1 MCTDINRSSV
11 ATEVYCTAH
20 VNTLPG
26 KPLEGS
32 PALASCVSV
41 QWSNTPLRL
50 EGRWLICARAA
61 MPAAMLHLA
70 ALLLMLMST
79 VSQATDSTRSSPL
92 TSLAAD
98 AAAAAAATVAVII
111 NQTGFEPRA
120 TAIADRLRAS
130 GVSVELVP
138 SSAFCTLAPKTTSFV
153 VVPSTPSLFAPS
165 GDGGSASC
173 HGVIDALVRLATGHV
188 GLALL
193 GGWPGRLNL
202 TKSLMQLAV
211 MSPYEPYQLA
221 QYNATTVRVL
231 PQQLQG
237 DPGRASA
244 HSNAE
249 RNKPIVLDTPLG
261 GVSAVGWVNPPES
274 WFLPIVDVVD
284 AYNRTVAWALSA
296 VLHTTK
302 GSTFEVSQH
311 RAHLCVSIDTL
322 TPIKIFEFASHSSSS
337 TIDSFLKANICSK
350 AAQP

>member
-1 MCTDINRSSV
+1 MHSNQACNGADDVNVTGCEAGLCAEVNCTLHSCI
-11 ATEVYCTAH
+11 
-20 VNTLPG
+20 NTLPE
-26 KPLEGS
+26 KPLDGS
-32 PALASCVSV
+32 PALASCVCV

-61 MPAAMLHLA
+61 MPVAMLHLA
-70 ALLLMLMST
+70 ALLLMLT
-79 VSQATDSTRSSPL
+79 LADST
-92 TSLAAD
+92 LAAD
-98 AAAAAAATVAVII
+98 AGGAAAATVAVII

-153 VVPSTPSLFAPS
+153 VVPSTPSLLAPG

-173 HGVIDALVRLATGHV
+173 DGVIDALVRLATGHV

-237 DPGRASA
+237 DPGRTSA

-249 RNKPIVLDTPLG
+249 RNKPIVLDTPLR

-311 RAHLCVSIDTL
+311 RAHLCVSIYTL
-322 TPIKIFEFASHSSSS
+322 TPIKIFEFASHLS
-337 TIDSFLKANICSK
+337 
-350 AAQP
+350 